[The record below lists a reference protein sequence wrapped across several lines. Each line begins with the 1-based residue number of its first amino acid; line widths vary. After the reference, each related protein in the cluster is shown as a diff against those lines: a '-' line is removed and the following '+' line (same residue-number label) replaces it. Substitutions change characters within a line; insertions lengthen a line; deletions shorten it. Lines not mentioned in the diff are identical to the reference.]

1 MLHHGKLYVRIYL
14 SLVCSWYVFNFD
26 NVFFFFKK
34 KADEGGV
41 DPNITLSGPSSARQR
56 NAIIMAFR
64 WRVDDENTLN
74 SGLAA
79 L

>member
-1 MLHHGKLYVRIYL
+1 M
-14 SLVCSWYVFNFD
+14 
-26 NVFFFFKK
+26 
-34 KADEGGV
+34 
-41 DPNITLSGPSSARQR
+41 DPNTTLSGPPSARQR